1 MALVASETE
10 IRVKL
15 PRRVAKSATIWG
27 SVGGSK
33 VEHDVD
39 VVVFSIVEVV
49 EVLEVVL
56 EEEVKLVVIDE
67 VDWLV
72 VVEEVVVLELEVAL
86 VEVVLELD
94 WLEVTSEEELVVLE
108 EVLFEEV
115 TETLDDEKEEV
126 EPEGDGPWVR
136 TT

>member
-39 VVVFSIVEVV
+39 VVVFSIV

-94 WLEVTSEEELVVLE
+94 WLEVTSKEELVVLE